1 MKKPILGITMGDAA
15 GIGPEV
21 ILKALREEEIYKIAR
36 PVVFGDLGILE
47 RAAHLLE
54 SPLACRAVERA
65 AEGGKDYG
73 IVDVIDLKNLP
84 ADLPFSKVDGRA
96 GKAAYEYIE
105 RACAAAKNGE
115 IHAIV
120 TAPLNK
126 EALHAGGCPFPG
138 HTEILGHL
146 MGGKDFAMMLTS
158 PKLRVIHV
166 STHIAYRD
174 VPKAVTKER
183 VGTVIA
189 LAHEALQLMGL
200 AEPRIAVAGLNP
212 HCGEHGLFGDED
224 EKEIVPAVKEAQA
237 KGWNVEG
244 PIPPDSVFHRAAN
257 LGEFDI
263 VVCMYHDQGHI
274 PIKVLGFD
282 SGVNV
287 TVGLP
292 CIRTSV
298 DHGTAFP
305 VAGTG
310 KANPASMLA
319 ALRLAAQMATTKYK
333 DALAE

>member
-1 MKKPILGITMGDAA
+1 MKPILGITMGDAA
-15 GIGPEV
+15 GIGPEIIV
-21 ILKALREEEIYKIAR
+21 KALSSREIYDVCH
-36 PVVFGDLGILE
+36 PLVFGDRKIME
-47 RAAHLLE
+47 RAIGIVGADMVCRTAAH
-54 SPLACRAVERA
+54 P
-65 AEGGKDYG
+65 AEGVYEFGTFD
-73 IVDVIDLKNLP
+73 IVDLDNLP
-84 ADLPFSKVDGRA
+84 ADLPFARVDGRA
-96 GKAAYEYIE
+96 GRAAYEYIE
-105 RACAAAKNGE
+105 RACAFAMTRD

-126 EALHAGGCPFPG
+126 EALNLGGVHFPG

-146 MGGKDFAMMLTS
+146 TGGRDFAMMLTA

-166 STHIAYRD
+166 TTHVAFRD

-183 VGTVIA
+183 VAKVIE
-189 LAHEALQLMGL
+189 LAGEALTLMGV
-200 AEPRIAVAGLNP
+200 ERPRIAVAGLNP
-212 HCGEHGLFGDED
+212 HAGEGGLFGDE
-224 EKEIVPAVKEAQA
+224 ESRSIAPAIEEARA
-237 KGWNVEG
+237 KGWSVEG
-244 PIPPDSVFHRAAN
+244 PVPPDSVFHRAAN

-263 VVCMYHDQGHI
+263 VVVMYHDQGHI

-310 KANPASMLA
+310 KASESSMIESV
-319 ALRLAAQMATTKYK
+319 RLAAQMARVKFA
-333 DALAE
+333 DAL